1 MREIKGEV
9 HLSKAILAVY
19 ALIKEWQLEELKQV
33 AVNYEI
39 KLQEDISS
47 EDLARIEIVYGWNAF
62 LSENK
67 DKLRS
72 LKWIQKDTAGLD
84 SIPASIRNNDQILI
98 SNMSGIHAVPITENV
113 FGYIMSWARGII
125 PAITNQAHNQW
136 DSSISTKM
144 FSLKDKSIIVY
155 GAGNIGIEIART
167 AKFFG
172 MKTYGVNSNGRPV
185 EYFDQCFTMDTII
198 EVLPQ
203 STVVVNAL
211 PLTVISKH
219 YFNETFFNNMNHKSL
234 FINIG
239 RGESVVDH
247 DLQQAL
253 EEEVIQAAYI
263 DVTSPEPLPE
273 DSPLWQTK
281 NLTITPHVSG
291 IVEHFR
297 DEIYPIFKDN
307 LDQYLIDQTL
317 VKNVYSRSKGY

>member
-39 KLQEDISS
+39 KLQEDIRSA
-47 EDLARIEIVYGWNAF
+47 DLARIEIVYGWNAF

-67 DKLRS
+67 DKLKS

-84 SIPASIRNNDQILI
+84 SIPVSFRNNDQILI

-125 PAITNQAHNQW
+125 PAIANQAHNEW
-136 DSSISTKM
+136 DSSISRDM

-155 GAGNIGIEIART
+155 GAGSIGIEIART
-167 AKFFG
+167 AKYFG
-172 MKTYGVNSNGRPV
+172 MKTYGVNSNGRSV
-185 EYFDQCFTMDTII
+185 EYFDQCFTMDTVV
-198 EVLPQ
+198 EVLSQ
-203 STVVVNAL
+203 ATVVVNAL
-211 PLTVISKH
+211 PLTSTSKH
-219 YFNETFFNNMNHKSL
+219 YFNMTFFNNMNNKAI

-239 RGESVVDH
+239 RGESVVDL
-247 DLQQAL
+247 DLQHAL
-253 EEEVIQAAYI
+253 EEGFIQAAYI
-263 DVTSPEPLPE
+263 DVTSSEPLPV
-273 DSPLWQTK
+273 DSPLWTTK

-297 DEIYPIFKDN
+297 DEIYPIFKVN
-307 LDQYLIDQTL
+307 LDSYLMDQTI